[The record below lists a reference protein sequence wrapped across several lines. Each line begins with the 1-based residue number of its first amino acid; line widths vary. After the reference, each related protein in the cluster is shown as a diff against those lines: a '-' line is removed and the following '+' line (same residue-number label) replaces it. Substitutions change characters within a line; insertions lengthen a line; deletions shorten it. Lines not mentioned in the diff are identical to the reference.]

1 MLKFKFITRIQK
13 MAKRRTRKQK
23 EAPKHRFTIY
33 LSPTSPEAK
42 NAQFEPAVKRQFRK
56 GKKRKRSKNAKKEK
70 AEFTAKPDDLAS
82 VKRDIGKSLLLAS
95 LILGLEIMIYFA
107 WSR

>member
-1 MLKFKFITRIQK
+1 

-23 EAPKHRFTIY
+23 EAPRRRFTIY

-42 NAQFEPAVKRQFRK
+42 NAQFEPVVKRQFRK
-56 GKKRKRSKNAKKEK
+56 GQKRKKGKNAKKERT
-70 AEFTAKPDDLAS
+70 EFTAKPDGLAS

-95 LILGLEIMIYFA
+95 LILALEIVIYLA